1 MVSGHA
7 IVASPSSIG
16 RSLLCE
22 LRSRVDQNSFR
33 SVMRE
38 EEADAATA
46 TTPMRPR
53 AMTPPTPAAVQ
64 GSFVVP
70 FEMGR
75 DEAATL
81 LEAAPARLPD
91 LLAECSTRDLSTSG
105 WRRVKPKKGASAMV
119 RLWEKDGGGHKAA
132 TTSMSS
138 AQKRHQQLMSEAADM
153 PSATSP
159 SASSHSHSS
168 HNHSHSG
175 RTGRGER
182 VFAVRS
188 STTVLAPLDAVLKV
202 LDTSVA
208 TACRSFTKI
217 IHGSLVADS
226 SVLFHNHPL
235 PHASESLA
243 VRWMVC
249 RCHNAM
255 VSDCDFCLL
264 EYSKVHSI
272 DELPRGQ
279 RSNNNQDDRMVAT
292 TSSDGLRPADHIPIA
307 YKLMWSTESK
317 DCPELLESHR
327 LVRARVPLGG
337 FLCYPTDHCETTDV
351 VFFMSLVG
359 PDKRSNSLSNQSESS
374 SSSYTSDRQ
383 FRSMQRVL
391 QQLALGIGRL
401 GNAVDAFNM
410 SLRLEALRSARWVE
424 NTERTQCVVCCRRF
438 HQLTRRRHHCRL
450 CGDVICRDCSVYKDA
465 DLPNLGP
472 MVLRICALCNAETF
486 KASGVTPTA
495 ATASGTDGYVSGS
508 EPAIPSRRQQRSRTV
523 GGVNA
528 PSQRPTQETVD
539 APVMTRGRRF
549 STGVQQLPD
558 QTASCPKPSDR
569 DYFNTRWQNLA
580 GNKPEAEVA
589 NNQQDAAPI
598 NQQREPASVQGDRK
612 ARFKFRFRKRSEPRE
627 PTVVAKQPQTRDEE
641 EDEEEKAEEDSFAA
655 QAINPTDRP
664 PLRRGERIRKLS
676 AGDLTTRTS
685 QNFSLSISTS
695 KPRASTLGSP
705 YSRGSMSPAA
715 VAPISSS
722 NQQQHEPAAK
732 RPVKTPLVRRA
743 IDDLTLY
750 EDILLKLCESTTG
763 LLDCKYAALSLFTR
777 RRLSGSHAS
786 ETVMT
791 VTHFL
796 SVNGSNRLIKAP
808 GNMMCCEPVLH
819 LKEPVVTRNALNS
832 SPIGY
837 DLAGLPIVVGPQHAR
852 FYAGIPLVDS
862 KSQYIGA
869 LAIFDSKTYMDDDI
883 DEVVPSMEAMALV
896 ALASIETR
904 KTERDLSSFMK
915 TPFVHEQSRQSEP
928 VISLSLHDLEV
939 DDEVEEV
946 RRFAQ
951 ESPSA
956 AAAASAGR
964 FSTRL
969 VLRKNHESPVGRFSS
984 RMASPSPHYSNQGI
998 EFYKHKMK
1006 QLVQQAQ
1013 ETQVQMMQNAVSMNL
1028 QSSTAGR

>member
-1 MVSGHA
+1 
-7 IVASPSSIG
+7 
-16 RSLLCE
+16 
-22 LRSRVDQNSFR
+22 
-33 SVMRE
+33 
-38 EEADAATA
+38 
-46 TTPMRPR
+46 
-53 AMTPPTPAAVQ
+53 MTPPTPAAVQ

-75 DEAATL
+75 DEAAAL
-81 LEAAPARLPD
+81 LEVAPARLPD
-91 LLAECSTRDLSTSG
+91 LLAECSSSTEAG

-119 RLWEKDGGGHKAA
+119 RLWEKGGSGQKTA
-132 TTSMSS
+132 TTSS
-138 AQKRHQQLMSEAADM
+138 AQTRHQQLMSEAADG
-153 PSATSP
+153 SSVTSP

-168 HNHSHSG
+168 HSNSG
-175 RTGRGER
+175 RAGRGER
-182 VFAVRS
+182 VYAVRS
-188 STTVLAPLDAVLKV
+188 STTVLASLDAVLKV

-217 IHGSLVADS
+217 IHGNLVADS
-226 SVLFHNHPL
+226 SVLFHNHP
-235 PHASESLA
+235 PSHASESLA

-264 EYSKVHSI
+264 EYSKVHAI

-279 RSNNNQDDRMVAT
+279 HSNNNQDDRMRTT
-292 TSSDGLRPADHIPIA
+292 TSSDGLRPADHVPIA
-307 YKLMWSTESK
+307 YKLLWSTESK

-337 FLCYPTDHCETTDV
+337 FLFYPTDHSETTDV

-359 PDKRSNSLSNQSESS
+359 PDKRSNSQGNQGES

-391 QQLALGIGRL
+391 QQLAVGIGRL

-486 KASGVTPTA
+486 KASVMAPAIATA
-495 ATASGTDGYVSGS
+495 AGTDGYTSGS
-508 EPAIPSRRQQRSRTV
+508 EPTIPLRRQQRSRTV
-523 GGVNA
+523 GGDNA
-528 PSQRPTQETVD
+528 PLQRPTHVTVD
-539 APVMTRGRRF
+539 PPGVTRARRF
-549 STGVQQLPD
+549 STGIAA
-558 QTASCPKPSDR
+558 ASCPKPSDR
-569 DYFNTRWQNLA
+569 DYFNSRWQNLA
-580 GNKPEAEVA
+580 GDAVA
-589 NNQQDAAPI
+589 TTGNQQDAAPL
-598 NQQREPASVQGDRK
+598 QGEPASVQPDRK
-612 ARFKFRFRKRSEPRE
+612 VRFKFRFRKRSEPRE
-627 PTVVAKQPQTRDEE
+627 PTAAATAVDQQPQSKDRE
-641 EDEEEKAEEDSFAA
+641 EDEEEKADEDAFAA
-655 QAINPTDRP
+655 QAVVPNNTRA
-664 PLRRGERIRKLS
+664 PLRRGERMRKLS
-676 AGDLTTRTS
+676 AGDLTTPAARTS
-685 QNFSLSISTS
+685 QSSKLSVSTS
-695 KPRASTLGSP
+695 KPRASTLSSP
-705 YSRGSMSPAA
+705 YSRRSMSPAA
-715 VAPISSS
+715 VAPMSS
-722 NQQQHEPAAK
+722 NNQQHHEPATK
-732 RPVKTPLVRRA
+732 RPPKAALVRRA
-743 IDDLTLY
+743 MDDLTPY

-763 LLDCKYAALSLFTR
+763 LLDCKYAALSLFTK
-777 RRLSGSHAS
+777 RRLSGPHAS

-819 LKEPVVTRNALNS
+819 LKEPVVTRNALTS
-832 SPIGY
+832 SPAGF
-837 DLAGLPIVVGPQHAR
+837 DLSGLPIVVGPQRAR
-852 FYAGIPLVDS
+852 FYACIPLVDA
-862 KSQYIGA
+862 KAQYIGA
-869 LAIFDSKTYMDDDI
+869 LAIFDSKIYLDDDI

-896 ALASIETR
+896 ALASIDAR
-904 KTERDLSSFMK
+904 KTERDLNSFMK
-915 TPFVHEQSRQSEP
+915 TPFVHEQSSSRQSEP

-951 ESPSA
+951 ESPSSA
-956 AAAASAGR
+956 VVPATTAGR

-969 VLRKNHESPVGRFSS
+969 VLRKNHESPGGRFSS
-984 RMASPSPHYSNQGI
+984 RMAPSSSPNQGI
-998 EFYKHKMK
+998 EFYKNKMK

-1013 ETQVQMMQNAVSMNL
+1013 ETQAQMMQNAASMNL